1 MISDTAVVGLAGLA
15 LKASIFLQV
24 FALGLGATWR
34 DATYFFRSPRLLL
47 NSVVARNVVMP
58 LVAIVLIKAFS
69 FHVAIA
75 IALGVLA
82 VTPVPPLLPRSQ
94 LKAGGSSEYV
104 LGLLVSQAI
113 LALVLVPVTIELM
126 DIALGA
132 KAHFS
137 VRQVA
142 TLVVQTILL
151 PLGAG
156 MFTSRFLPGLRKISP
171 KILIAGTALLV
182 AGSIPLLVLGWK
194 AFGTLSGNGAL
205 LALSIFVGAGAITGH
220 FLGGPRPQDRTAL
233 GLATASRHP
242 GLALAIAHAN
252 FPEHIGLVAGAIVIY
267 LILRIV
273 ISFPYLWAVRSAGK
287 SDFGSYGNRRV
298 HP

>member
-1 MISDTAVVGLAGLA
+1 
-15 LKASIFLQV
+15 
-24 FALGLGATWR
+24 
-34 DATYFFRSPRLLL
+34 L
-47 NSVVARNVVMP
+47 NSILARNVAVP
-58 LVAIVLIKAFS
+58 LVAIVLINTFS

-75 IALGVLA
+75 ITLGVLA

-113 LALVLVPVTIELM
+113 LALILVPVTIELM
-126 DIALGA
+126 DRALGA

-137 VRQVA
+137 VGQVA
-142 TLVVQTILL
+142 TLVVQTILF

-156 MFTSRFLPGLRKISP
+156 MFAWRFLPKLRKISP
-171 KILIAGTALLV
+171 YVLIAGTVLLA

-205 LALSIFVGAGAITGH
+205 LALVIFVGAGTVAGH
-220 FLGGPRPQDRTAL
+220 FLGGPRSEDRTAL
-233 GLATASRHP
+233 ALATSSRHP

-252 FPEHIGLVAGAIVIY
+252 FPEHIRLVAGAVVIY
-267 LILRIV
+267 LVLRIV

-287 SDFGSYGNRRV
+287 SDFGSYGTRRV